1 MQIQGRG
8 EPPASLF
15 SPRFNV
21 ACNSFPVYSAF
32 SHDVTAAILWSK
44 TMKRRPCWCPKPV
57 LWELNSFLMQTS
69 SFVPYICI
77 LLDTGHVS
85 ENALYSFHL

>member
-21 ACNSFPVYSAF
+21 ACNSFPVYSSF
-32 SHDVTAAILWSK
+32 SHDVTATILWSQNNE
-44 TMKRRPCWCPKPV
+44 TAAMLV
-57 LWELNSFLMQTS
+57 SQTS
-69 SFVPYICI
+69 PVPVEVFSYANEFFCSI
-77 LLDTGHVS
+77 
-85 ENALYSFHL
+85 HLHTVRYWPRE